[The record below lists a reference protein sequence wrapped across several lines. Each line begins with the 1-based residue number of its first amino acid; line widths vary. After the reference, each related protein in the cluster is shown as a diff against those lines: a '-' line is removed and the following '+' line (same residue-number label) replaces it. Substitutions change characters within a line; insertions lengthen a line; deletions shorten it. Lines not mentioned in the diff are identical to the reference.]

1 MDDLRVERI
10 LRAVECV
17 PRGRAA
23 TYGLIGKVVGEV
35 PRVIGWTMHAWGS
48 EQRWWRIVNAAGTIP
63 GHTARALPHW
73 RDEGLLAASASG
85 VPGVDVE
92 PGAARVDL
100 PRVLMEH
107 QALERAWREA
117 TADLPSLEQIP
128 GGPRR

>member
-85 VPGVDVE
+85 VPGADVE

-107 QALERAWREA
+107 QALERAWA
-117 TADLPSLEQIP
+117 TSAA
-128 GGPRR
+128 

>member
-85 VPGVDVE
+85 VPGADVD

-100 PRVLMEH
+100 PRVLLAQET
-107 QALERAWREA
+107 LERAWREA
-117 TADLPSLEQIP
+117 AADLPGLDEIP
-128 GGPRR
+128 GGSRR